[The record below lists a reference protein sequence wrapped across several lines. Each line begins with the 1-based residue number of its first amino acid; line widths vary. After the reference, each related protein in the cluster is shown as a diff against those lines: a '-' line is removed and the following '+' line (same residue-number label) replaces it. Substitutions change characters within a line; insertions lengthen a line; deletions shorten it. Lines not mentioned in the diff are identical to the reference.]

1 VPAARTILW
10 AAFQTRWTNMR
21 KLMVAAGAAA
31 LLAAS
36 TISAFAAEATGAIS
50 SIDTTAGTVTLEDGT
65 VYVLPAGF
73 DAATISV
80 GDQVKITYDE
90 ADGKMTA
97 TMVEPAS

>member
-1 VPAARTILW
+1 
-10 AAFQTRWTNMR
+10 MH
-21 KLMVAAGAAA
+21 KLLVSAGAAA

-36 TISAFAAEATGAIS
+36 SIAAFAADATGAIQ
-50 SIDTTAGTVTLEDGT
+50 SIDATAGTVTLEDGT

-73 DAATISV
+73 DSATFKV

-97 TMVEPAS
+97 TEIVPAS